1 MDEKILND
9 FNLSLSND
17 AVFKH
22 YYSVAS
28 NLSVLVSLILG
39 EEVLPEDITY
49 LSNEVIITP
58 KVKKPRFDLRILI
71 QNELNIDLE
80 MQNNKE
86 KYFKERVVYYF
97 SSMIMNDIQEGE
109 SYHSNNNYL
118 GIWLLNSNV
127 SIFDN
132 NSYYEE
138 YVIYGTIS
146 KKEIIEGKYK
156 ILIIDLKKL
165 DLCDNIELREYFS
178 MIESKSNITRNLN
191 SSNELIKKEA
201 KKMKDYLE
209 SNESFRIALETLKSE
224 LDYTTAIKTAKEEGI
239 EEGLEQGIE
248 QGIERGITQNKKEV
262 IFKLF
267 QKGKSIE
274 EIADL
279 LDLSIDEVRK
289 ILGK

>member
-165 DLCDNIELREYFS
+165 NLCDNIVLREYLS
-178 MIESKSNITRNLN
+178 MIESKENIQKNLD
-191 SSNELIKKEA
+191 SSNDLIKKEA
-201 KKMKDYLE
+201 IKMDDYLRSKE
-209 SNESFRIALETLKSE
+209 AFTIALNTLKSE
-224 LDYTTAIKTAKEEGI
+224 LDYTTAIKSAKEEGI
-239 EEGLEQGIE
+239 
-248 QGIERGITQNKKEV
+248 TQKQEEV
-262 IFKLF
+262 IFNLY
-267 QKGKSIE
+267 QMGLSLDM
-274 EIADL
+274 IAKAVN
-279 LDLSIDEVRK
+279 LSIDEVK
-289 ILGK
+289 NILDK

>member
-132 NSYYEE
+132 NNYYEE

-165 DLCDNIELREYFS
+165 DLCDNIVLREYLS
-178 MIESKSNITRNLN
+178 MIESKENIQKNLD
-191 SSNELIKKEA
+191 SSNDLIKKEA
-201 KKMKDYLE
+201 IKMDDYLRSKE
-209 SNESFRIALETLKSE
+209 AFTIALNTLKSV
-224 LDYTTAIKTAKEEGI
+224 LDYTTAIKSAK
-239 EEGLEQGIE
+239 EEGLEQGVL
-248 QGIERGITQNKKEV
+248 QNKKEV

-267 QKGKSIE
+267 QKGKSFE

-279 LDLSIDEVRK
+279 LDLSIDEVK
-289 ILGK
+289 NILKSK

>member
-109 SYHSNNNYL
+109 SYHSDKNYL

-146 KKEIIEGKYK
+146 KKEIIEDKYK

-165 DLCDNIELREYFS
+165 NLCDNIVLREYLS
-178 MIESKSNITRNLN
+178 MIESNAFSIFTIFGFCPKYASNTTPSSFSFSN
-191 SSNELIKKEA
+191 SISFLFSKIELSS
-201 KKMKDYLE
+201 M
-209 SNESFRIALETLKSE
+209 
-224 LDYTTAIKTAKEEGI
+224 
-239 EEGLEQGIE
+239 
-248 QGIERGITQNKKEV
+248 
-262 IFKLF
+262 
-267 QKGKSIE
+267 
-274 EIADL
+274 
-279 LDLSIDEVRK
+279 K
-289 ILGK
+289 ILINLHLFRTPYHQCHRRYQILCSCVSNLHQEKHKEDNQMLSV

>member
-127 SIFDN
+127 SIFNN

-165 DLCDNIELREYFS
+165 DLCDNIVLREYLS
-178 MIESKSNITRNLN
+178 MIESKENIQKNLD
-191 SSNELIKKEA
+191 SSNDLIKKEA
-201 KKMKDYLE
+201 IKMDDYLRSKE
-209 SNESFRIALETLKSE
+209 AFTIALNTLKSE
-224 LDYTTAIKTAKEEGI
+224 LDYTTAIKSAKEEG
-239 EEGLEQGIE
+239 L
-248 QGIERGITQNKKEV
+248 ERGINQKQEEV

-267 QKGKSIE
+267 KKGKSFE
-274 EIADL
+274 EIANL
-279 LDLSIDEVRK
+279 LDLSIDEVK
-289 ILGK
+289 NILKSK

>member
-97 SSMIMNDIQEGE
+97 SSMIMNDVQEGE

-127 SIFDN
+127 SIFNN

-165 DLCDNIELREYFS
+165 NLCDNIVLKEYLS
-178 MIESKSNITRNLN
+178 MIESKENIQKNLD
-191 SSNELIKKEA
+191 SSNDLIKKEA
-201 KKMKDYLE
+201 IKMDDYLRSKE
-209 SNESFRIALETLKSE
+209 AFTIALNTLKSE
-224 LDYTTAIKTAKEEGI
+224 LDYTTAIKSAKEEG
-239 EEGLEQGIE
+239 L
-248 QGIERGITQNKKEV
+248 ERGINQKQEEI

-267 QKGKSIE
+267 KKGKSFE

-279 LDLSIDEVRK
+279 LDLSIDEVK
-289 ILGK
+289 EILEVK

>member
-28 NLSVLVSLILG
+28 NLSVLLSLILG
-39 EEVLPEDITY
+39 EEVLPEDINY
-49 LSNEVIITP
+49 LPNEVIITP
-58 KVKKPRFDLRILI
+58 KVKKPRFDLKILI

-80 MQNNKE
+80 MQNTKENYFIERAFHYLASMVMRNNKE
-86 KYFKERVVYYF
+86 G
-97 SSMIMNDIQEGE
+97 NDYNCLD
-109 SYHSNNNYL
+109 SFL
-118 GIWLLNSNV
+118 CIWLMNTKQPV
-127 SIFDN
+127 FDN
-132 NSYYEE
+132 NSYCE
-138 YVIYGTIS
+138 IYS
-146 KKEIIEGKYK
+146 MSSEITNNRIDKYR

-165 DLCDNIELREYFS
+165 NLCDNIELREYLS

-224 LDYTTAIKTAKEEGI
+224 LDYNSAIKSAK
-239 EEGLEQGIE
+239 EEGLEQGLE
-248 QGIERGITQNKKEV
+248 QGIERGINQKQEEV
-262 IFKLF
+262 IFNLYQMGLSF
-267 QKGKSIE
+267 DM
-274 EIADL
+274 IAKAV
-279 LDLSIDEVRK
+279 DLSIDEVK
-289 ILGK
+289 NILDK

>member
-165 DLCDNIELREYFS
+165 NLCDNIVLREYLS
-178 MIESKSNITRNLN
+178 MIESKENIQKNLD
-191 SSNELIKKEA
+191 SSNDLIKKEA
-201 KKMKDYLE
+201 IKMDDYLRSKE
-209 SNESFRIALETLKSE
+209 AFTIALNTLKSE

-239 EEGLEQGIE
+239 
-248 QGIERGITQNKKEV
+248 TQKQEEV
-262 IFKLF
+262 IFNLYQMGLSF
-267 QKGKSIE
+267 DM
-274 EIADL
+274 IAKAVN
-279 LDLSIDEVRK
+279 LSIDEVKK
-289 ILGK
+289 IIEK

>member
-80 MQNNKE
+80 IENYKE

-132 NSYYEE
+132 NNYYEE

-146 KKEIIEGKYK
+146 KKEI
-156 ILIIDLKKL
+156 
-165 DLCDNIELREYFS
+165 S
-178 MIESKSNITRNLN
+178 
-191 SSNELIKKEA
+191 
-201 KKMKDYLE
+201 
-209 SNESFRIALETLKSE
+209 
-224 LDYTTAIKTAKEEGI
+224 
-239 EEGLEQGIE
+239 
-248 QGIERGITQNKKEV
+248 
-262 IFKLF
+262 LF
-267 QKGKSIE
+267 
-274 EIADL
+274 
-279 LDLSIDEVRK
+279 
-289 ILGK
+289 

>member
-132 NSYYEE
+132 NNYYEE

-165 DLCDNIELREYFS
+165 DLCDNIVLREYLS
-178 MIESKSNITRNLN
+178 MIESKENIQKNLD
-191 SSNELIKKEA
+191 SSNDLIKKEA
-201 KKMKDYLE
+201 IKMDDYLRSKE
-209 SNESFRIALETLKSE
+209 AFTIALNTLKSE
-224 LDYTTAIKTAKEEGI
+224 LDYTTAIKSAK
-239 EEGLEQGIE
+239 EEGLEQ
-248 QGIERGITQNKKEV
+248 GITQNKKEV
-262 IFKLF
+262 IFNLY
-267 QKGKSIE
+267 QMGSSLDI
-274 EIADL
+274 IAKAVN
-279 LDLSIDEVRK
+279 LSIDEVK
-289 ILGK
+289 EILEVK

>member
-1 MDEKILND
+1 MDEKILYD

-146 KKEIIEGKYK
+146 KKEIIEDKYK
-156 ILIIDLKKL
+156 ILIINLKKL
-165 DLCDNIELREYFS
+165 DLCDNIVLREYLS
-178 MIESKSNITRNLN
+178 MIESKENIQKNLD
-191 SSNELIKKEA
+191 SSNDLIKKEA
-201 KKMKDYLE
+201 IKMDDYLRSKE
-209 SNESFRIALETLKSE
+209 AFTIALNTLKSE
-224 LDYTTAIKTAKEEGI
+224 LDYTTAIKSAKEEG
-239 EEGLEQGIE
+239 L
-248 QGIERGITQNKKEV
+248 ERGINQKQEEV

-267 QKGKSIE
+267 KKGKSFE
-274 EIADL
+274 EIANL
-279 LDLSIDEVRK
+279 LDLSIDEVK
-289 ILGK
+289 NILKSK

>member
-17 AVFKH
+17 EVFKH
-22 YYSVAS
+22 YYSVSS

-71 QNELNIDLE
+71 LNELNIDLE

-97 SSMIMNDIQEGE
+97 SSMIMNDVQEGE

-165 DLCDNIELREYFS
+165 NLCDNIVLREYLS
-178 MIESKSNITRNLN
+178 MIESKENIQKNLD
-191 SSNELIKKEA
+191 SSNDLIKKEA
-201 KKMKDYLE
+201 IKMDDYLRSKE
-209 SNESFRIALETLKSE
+209 AFTIALNTLKSE
-224 LDYTTAIKTAKEEGI
+224 LDYTTAIKSAK
-239 EEGLEQGIE
+239 EEGLEQ
-248 QGIERGITQNKKEV
+248 GITQNKKEV
-262 IFKLF
+262 IFNLY
-267 QKGKSIE
+267 QMGLSLDI
-274 EIADL
+274 IAKAVN
-279 LDLSIDEVRK
+279 LSIDEVK
-289 ILGK
+289 EILEVK

>member
-28 NLSVLVSLILG
+28 NLSVLLSLILG

-97 SSMIMNDIQEGE
+97 SSMIMNDVQEGE

-165 DLCDNIELREYFS
+165 NLCDNIVLREYLS
-178 MIESKSNITRNLN
+178 MIESKENIQKNLD
-191 SSNELIKKEA
+191 SSNDLIKKEA
-201 KKMKDYLE
+201 IKMDDYLRSKE
-209 SNESFRIALETLKSE
+209 AFTIALNTLKSE

-239 EEGLEQGIE
+239 
-248 QGIERGITQNKKEV
+248 TQKQEEV

-267 QKGKSIE
+267 QKGKSFE

-279 LDLSIDEVRK
+279 LDLSIDEVK
-289 ILGK
+289 EILEVK

>member
-1 MDEKILND
+1 M
-9 FNLSLSND
+9 
-17 AVFKH
+17 
-22 YYSVAS
+22 
-28 NLSVLVSLILG
+28 SLILG

-109 SYHSNNNYL
+109 SYHSNKNYL

-165 DLCDNIELREYFS
+165 NLCDNIVLREYLS
-178 MIESKSNITRNLN
+178 MIESKENIQKNLD
-191 SSNELIKKEA
+191 SSNDLIKKEA
-201 KKMKDYLE
+201 IKMDDYLRSKE
-209 SNESFRIALETLKSE
+209 AFTIALNTLKSE

-239 EEGLEQGIE
+239 EQGLEQGIE
-248 QGIERGITQNKKEV
+248 QGLERGITQKQEEV
-262 IFKLF
+262 IFKLY
-267 QKGKSIE
+267 QKGKSVE